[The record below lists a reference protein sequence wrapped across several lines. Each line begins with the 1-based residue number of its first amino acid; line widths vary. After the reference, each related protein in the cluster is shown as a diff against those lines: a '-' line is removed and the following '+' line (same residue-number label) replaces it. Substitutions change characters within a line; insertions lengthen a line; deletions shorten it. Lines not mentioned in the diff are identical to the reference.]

1 MVTIMGPATATPN
14 EVVML
19 RLVIQSTQPGAGFN
33 VSSTMGTLATTDG
46 NARVSGGELTHRAP
60 FMRGAM
66 SSISIPFTWQ
76 APNVTGMQSIRAAG
90 NAVNL
95 NGGSSGDGWNTAT
108 LAINVTSGGG
118 TDAGL
123 VPPDARPPTPDAG
136 PMPADAAPPPPP
148 VDAGPMPMMD
158 AGAPPAPDSGA
169 PPAPDAGAP
178 PAPDA
183 GAPPSP
189 DAGAPIGSDA
199 SVSTDGGMMMS
210 TGGCGCTTAPTR
222 ATPSAMG
229 LALAALGAVIA
240 GRRRR

>member
-1 MVTIMGPATATPN
+1 MVTIMGPATAAPN

-46 NARVSGGELTHRAP
+46 NARVSSGELTHRAP
-60 FMRGAM
+60 FMRGGM

-118 TDAGL
+118 GTDAGL

-136 PMPADAAPPPPP
+136 PMPMPTDGGAPPPPP
-148 VDAGPMPMMD
+148 QDA
-158 AGAPPAPDSGA
+158 A
-169 PPAPDAGAP
+169 PPAPDAGPVMDGSAPPATDAALP

-183 GAPPSP
+183 ALPPAS
-189 DAGAPIGSDA
+189 DAGSGNDA

-222 ATPSAMG
+222 ATPSALG
-229 LALAALGAVIA
+229 LGLAALGAVIA
-240 GRRRR
+240 RRRRR